1 MRVRPGIFAATVG
14 KQALDCWKLSLPQQ
28 KAELCPQVGGGPRG
42 EGAENRANTE
52 RSRTGSWRKLIPGV
66 MSEHLGSAML
76 GPPPVYFNFVI
87 RTVPM
92 FPKSYLS

>member
-28 KAELCPQVGGGPRG
+28 KAELCPQVGAGARG

-52 RSRTGSWRKLIPGV
+52 RSRTNSWCHVCAPR
-66 MSEHLGSAML
+66 
-76 GPPPVYFNFVI
+76 F
-87 RTVPM
+87 
-92 FPKSYLS
+92 SYAGTTPCLF